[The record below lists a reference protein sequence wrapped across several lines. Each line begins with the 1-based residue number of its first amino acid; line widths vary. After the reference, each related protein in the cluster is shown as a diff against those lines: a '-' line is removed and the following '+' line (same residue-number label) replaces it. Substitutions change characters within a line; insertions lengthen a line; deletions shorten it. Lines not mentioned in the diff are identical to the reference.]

1 MVDLL
6 FKLMDSL
13 GTSGDE
19 QIVRDI
25 IKANIKTYV
34 DNIYTDRFG
43 NLIAHKKGK
52 GKKIMLAAHMDE
64 IGLMAK
70 KIEDNGFMRVSPIGG
85 IEPITIVGQQVSIV
99 SDKNQTICNG
109 IISCSELHEDLP
121 IKKIPKIEEL
131 YVDTGLNKKELKKLG
146 VEIGDYIVPSHH
158 ARCLGN
164 SKIISGKALDDR
176 VGCYILIELAKK
188 LSNKKSN
195 LDIYY
200 VFTVQEE
207 IGLYGA
213 KTATYT
219 LSPDWGIAVDVTN
232 AKDSS
237 LLISSLIGKGPY
249 ITIKDSQMLGNKKID
264 DWLKKI
270 AKQNNIPLQLEV
282 EDSGTTDATS
292 IMLARGGI
300 PAAIISVPVRNIH
313 STVSI
318 AHMDDINNTIRLLAI
333 LIKNPPRM

>member
-6 FKLMDSL
+6 FRLMDSL

-25 IKANIKTYV
+25 IKANMKKYV
-34 DNIYTDRFG
+34 DNIYMDKFG
-43 NLIAHKKGK
+43 NLIAHKKGR

-70 KIEDNGFMRVSPIGG
+70 KIEDNGFIRVSAIGG
-85 IEPITIVGQQVSIV
+85 IEPITIVGQQVSLV
-99 SDKNQTICNG
+99 SDKNKTICNG
-109 IISCSELHEDLP
+109 IISCSELHEDSP

-131 YVDTGLNKKELKKLG
+131 YVDTGLNKKELKRIG

-158 ARCLGN
+158 ARYLGN

-176 VGCYILIELAKK
+176 AGCYILMELAKK
-188 LSNKKSN
+188 LSNKKSK

-213 KTATYT
+213 KTATYNI
-219 LSPDWGIAVDVTN
+219 SPDWGIAVDVTN

-237 LLISSLIGKGPY
+237 LLSPSLIGKGPY

-270 AKQNNIPLQLEV
+270 AKQNKIPLQLEV

-292 IMLARGGI
+292 IMLAKGGI
-300 PAAIISVPVRNIH
+300 PAATISVPVRNIH
-313 STVSI
+313 STVSV
-318 AHMDDINNTIRLLAI
+318 AHMDDINNAIKLLAV